1 MTILS
6 NLDLIRR
13 VSLFTMLTDEQAV
26 TLANVVVKRRFKNGE
41 LLVEQG
47 KKSNALYI
55 ILAGRVHVVITDER
69 GREVILSVLTAG
81 DYVGEMSLIDNEP
94 HSASVVVDRQV
105 DALELKR
112 EDFIRCVSENIGV
125 AHSIM
130 YMLVQRLRRAS
141 HKISSLALAGV
152 YDRVA
157 RVLKDS
163 ATQTEHGDWIIRD
176 KISRQEIAKMVG
188 ASREMV
194 SRVIKDYEERGIV
207 CLLENGTFQLNTHLI
222 ETH

>member
-26 TLANVVVKRRFKNGE
+26 VLANVVVKRRFKNGE
-41 LLVEQG
+41 RLVEQG

-69 GREVILSVLTAG
+69 GREVILSVLSAG

-112 EDFIRCVSENIGV
+112 EDFLRCVSENIGV

-130 YMLVQRLRRAS
+130 YVLVQRLRRAS
-141 HKISSLALAGV
+141 DKIGSLALAGV

-163 ATQTEHGDWIIRD
+163 ATQNERGEWIIRD

-207 CLLENGTFQLNTHLI
+207 CLLENGAFQLNTHLI
-222 ETH
+222 EAH

>member
-1 MTILS
+1 MAILS

-26 TLANVVVKRRFKNGE
+26 VLADAVVKKRFKSGE
-41 LLVEQG
+41 FLVKQG
-47 KKSNALYI
+47 EKSNALYI
-55 ILAGRVHVVITDER
+55 ILAGRAHVFMSDEK
-69 GREVILSVLTAG
+69 GREVILNVQSAG

-112 EDFIRCVSENIGV
+112 GDFLRCISENIGV

-130 YMLVQRLRRAS
+130 YVLVQRLRHAS
-141 HKISSLALAGV
+141 DRISSLALAGV

-157 RVLKDS
+157 RVLKES
-163 ATQTEHGDWIIRD
+163 ANQNEQGEWIIRG

-194 SRVIKDYEERGIV
+194 SRVIKDYEERGI
-207 CLLENGTFQLNTHLI
+207 LHSLDNGTFQFNAHQI
-222 ETH
+222 DEN